1 MNSSKKPMNSCD
13 QNSVMKY
20 LKKSQIDEDRSGTFG
35 NYHLTLE
42 NINSANINGRI
53 NQKIDEGQA
62 DMEFKVKSTA
72 KMTASK
78 INKDIGTLLVNPE
91 TQNGKELAV
100 KCISD
105 LIHKNKNDVHT
116 DEGMIPAM
124 ENVYLPGLDKLDVE
138 DDSEL
143 AAKKHYDQ
151 LEIHYEN
158 TKCFLQKTSLLTTPK
173 DEPAEN
179 KFDLCETDDEEDFG
193 DFMLSTYKYKL
204 DVPTNTLKRKT
215 RDNSVGNNFNPLPE
229 VILNPLKRKY
239 CLTGSSLMSMKSMYK
254 KVHKLHE
261 KHLQI
266 REFDFTANIRIF
278 RVFMKEL
285 CVQINKN
292 GRHIFLGRENVEAV
306 KQESDPIP
314 KEKLFDIENIDFESL
329 KITCTKEIEEFR
341 LKMEVLKMKPPGI
354 KLVISKS
361 L

>member
-1 MNSSKKPMNSCD
+1 
-13 QNSVMKY
+13 MKY

-143 AAKKHYDQ
+143 AAKKHYEQMEIQ
-151 LEIHYEN
+151 LSKQWENLPRRTLAEIFADGPLFD
-158 TKCFLQKTSLLTTPK
+158 KQISL
-173 DEPAEN
+173 DS
-179 KFDLCETDDEEDFG
+179 DLDDY
-193 DFMLSTYKYKL
+193 SAIQAK
-204 DVPTNTLKRKT
+204 NR
-215 RDNSVGNNFNPLPE
+215 
-229 VILNPLKRKY
+229 
-239 CLTGSSLMSMKSMYK
+239 SLISE
-254 KVHKLHE
+254 HF
-261 KHLQI
+261 
-266 REFDFTANIRIF
+266 REFKLKKQLRTQNSQNIMAAQKDMLLDIYPQ
-278 RVFMKEL
+278 
-285 CVQINKN
+285 QIN
-292 GRHIFLGRENVEAV
+292 
-306 KQESDPIP
+306 
-314 KEKLFDIENIDFESL
+314 
-329 KITCTKEIEEFR
+329 
-341 LKMEVLKMKPPGI
+341 MEGTILHGFY
-354 KLVISKS
+354 LY
-361 L
+361 